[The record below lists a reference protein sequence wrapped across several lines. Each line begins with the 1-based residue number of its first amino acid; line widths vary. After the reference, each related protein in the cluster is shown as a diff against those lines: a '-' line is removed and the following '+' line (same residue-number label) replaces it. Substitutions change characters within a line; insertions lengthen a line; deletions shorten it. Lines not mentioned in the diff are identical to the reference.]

1 MRLASVAVL
10 LVAAVGSARA
20 DDSSVPGFDRP
31 GLGFS
36 TDTVK
41 PRKVALEFGF
51 PTYER
56 THDASGTSREVTSSA
71 LLRTG
76 LTEAME
82 LQVQASPWTR
92 RRITA
97 AGVAATTDEGI
108 GDTTV
113 SLKWA
118 GPGSSETTSWALRA
132 SAVVDTGRS
141 SFSDGRQYALAASVE
156 HQLSDR
162 WTGAFY
168 ASHQRGAGSH
178 SSTWSPS
185 VSFEATERLGIFI
198 EAGFTATS
206 DEPHEAVAGAGVTW
220 AFTPR
225 IQLDAS
231 FDAGLDE
238 KSPDLQAG
246 LGVSIFLE

>member
-1 MRLASVAVL
+1 MRLVSVAVL

-20 DDSSVPGFDRP
+20 DDSPAPGFDRP

-41 PRKVALEFGF
+41 PRSVAMEFGF
-51 PTYER
+51 PAYER
-56 THDASGTSREVTSSA
+56 AHDASGTSRELTSSV

-82 LQVQASPWTR
+82 LQVQASPWNR
-92 RRITA
+92 RRMTTA
-97 AGVAATTDEGI
+97 GAAAATDEGR
-108 GDTTV
+108 GDTAV

-118 GPGSSETTSWALRA
+118 GPGSTETTSWALRA
-132 SAVVDTGRS
+132 SAAIDTGKS

-185 VSFEATERLGIFI
+185 VSFEATERVGIFI

-220 AFTPR
+220 ALTPR
-225 IQLDAS
+225 IQFDAS

>member
-1 MRLASVAVL
+1 MRLVPVAVL

-20 DDSSVPGFDRP
+20 DDSPVPGFDRP

-41 PRKVALEFGF
+41 PRGVALELGF

-56 THDASGTSREVTSSA
+56 AHDASGTSREVTSSV

-76 LTEAME
+76 LTQAME
-82 LQVQASPWTR
+82 LQVQASPWNR
-92 RRITA
+92 HRITTAGA
-97 AGVAATTDEGI
+97 AAATDEGR
-108 GDTTV
+108 GDTAV

-118 GPGSSETTSWALRA
+118 GPGSTETTSWALRA

-156 HQLSDR
+156 DQLSDR
-162 WTGAFY
+162 WTVAFY

-185 VSFEATERLGIFI
+185 VSFEATERFGIFV

-220 AFTPR
+220 ALTPR
-225 IQLDAS
+225 IQFDAS

-246 LGVSIFLE
+246 LGVSIFLK

>member
-1 MRLASVAVL
+1 MRLVPVAVL

-20 DDSSVPGFDRP
+20 DDSPVPGFDRP

-41 PRKVALEFGF
+41 PRGVALELGF

-56 THDASGTSREVTSSA
+56 AHDASGTSREVTSSV

-76 LTEAME
+76 LTQAME
-82 LQVQASPWTR
+82 LQVQASPWNR
-92 RRITA
+92 HRITTAGA
-97 AGVAATTDEGI
+97 AAATDEGR
-108 GDTTV
+108 GDTAV

-118 GPGSSETTSWALRA
+118 GPGSTETTSWALRA
-132 SAVVDTGRS
+132 SAVVDTGKS

-156 HQLSDR
+156 DQLSDR
-162 WTGAFY
+162 WTVAFY

-185 VSFEATERLGIFI
+185 VSFEATERFGIFV

-220 AFTPR
+220 ALTPR
-225 IQLDAS
+225 IQFDAS

>member
-1 MRLASVAVL
+1 MRLVSVAVL
-10 LVAAVGSARA
+10 LVLAVGSARA

-41 PRKVALEFGF
+41 PKGVAMEFGF

-56 THDASGTSREVTSSA
+56 AHDASGTSREVTSSV

-82 LQVQASPWTR
+82 LQVQASPWNR
-92 RRITA
+92 RRVTA
-97 AGVAATTDEGI
+97 AGTAATTDQGR
-108 GDTTV
+108 GDTAV

-118 GPGSSETTSWALRA
+118 GPGSTETTSWALRA

-141 SFSDGRQYALAASVE
+141 SFSDGRQYALAASIE

-162 WTGAFY
+162 WTSAFY
-168 ASHQRGAGSH
+168 ASHQRSAGVH
-178 SSTWSPS
+178 GSTWSPS
-185 VSFEATERLGIFI
+185 VSLQATERLGIFV
-198 EAGFTATS
+198 EAGYTAKS
-206 DEPHEAVAGAGVTW
+206 DAPHEVLAGAGVTW
-220 AFTPR
+220 ALTPR
-225 IQLDAS
+225 IQFDAS

-238 KSPDLQAG
+238 ESPDLQAG
-246 LGVSIFLE
+246 LGLSVFLD